1 MSYTS
6 VSLIC
11 IIFSVIFLSLTQDL
25 ANFFLKSQV
34 VNISNLVAYG
44 FSESYGNGTTDDT
57 TYGWLYSSKTL
68 FTAVGKNGK

>member
-1 MSYTS
+1 MSYTL

-11 IIFSVIFLSLTQDL
+11 VIFSVIFLSLNQDL

-44 FSESYGNGTTDDT
+44 FSEGYGSGTTDDT

-68 FTAVGKNGK
+68 FMAVGNK